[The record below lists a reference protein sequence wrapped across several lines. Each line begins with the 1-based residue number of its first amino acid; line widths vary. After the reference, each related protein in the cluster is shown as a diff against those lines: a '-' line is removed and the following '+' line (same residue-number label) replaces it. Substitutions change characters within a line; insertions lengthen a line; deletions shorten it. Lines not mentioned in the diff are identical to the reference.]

1 MQRIITIA
9 AILLV
14 IQIGLAAFVLTR
26 GTGKHEAFVPE
37 GSFLSFDP
45 QQVTSLSLSNGE
57 GTTFS
62 MQKNGDS
69 WVAASA
75 ADAPVDATQVEE
87 LLQRLAAEKQGLAVA
102 TTASAAPRFHV
113 APDAFSSHLVLAGDN
128 GVLADL
134 YVGTGAGYQRSHARR
149 SDSDDIVIIG
159 VGEFELDPALDNW
172 LDKNVLKRDRDQ
184 VTRVV
189 FPDFTL
195 TRQNQGWA
203 LEPASPGET
212 VPDKRIEDLLESVC
226 GLSLQTLI
234 SPAEGT
240 PLFEQQPVLEYHV
253 ETRDGTRTTYTFAAL
268 PDDDSAFALRVSDRP
283 FYFKIYGWLVK
294 DLQSFTR
301 ERLTAPAE
309 EVPAA
314 ESLGESGAAPQQQP

>member
-14 IQIGLAAFVLTR
+14 VQIGLAAFVLTR

-45 QQVTSLSLSNGE
+45 QQVTSLTLSNGE
-57 GTTFS
+57 GSTLS
-62 MQKNGDS
+62 VQKNGDS

-75 ADAPVDATQVEE
+75 GDAPVDATQVEE

-113 APDAFSSHLVLAGDN
+113 APDAFSSHLVLAGDS
-128 GVLADL
+128 GVLADF

-159 VGEFELDPALDNW
+159 VGEFELDPTLDNW

-184 VTRVV
+184 VARMV

-195 TRQNQGWA
+195 TRQDQGWV
-203 LEPASPGET
+203 LESASPGET
-212 VPDKRIEDLLESVC
+212 VPDKRIENLLDSVC

-234 SPAEGT
+234 SPAEAV
-240 PLFEQQPVLEYHV
+240 PLFEQRPVLEYHV

-268 PDDDSAFALRVSDRP
+268 ADDDSAFALRLSDQP

-309 EVPAA
+309 EGPAA
-314 ESLGESGAAPQQQP
+314 ESLGEAGAAPQQ